1 MTMLAQRS
9 PSDGDTR
16 SEAPAIRLTG
26 VTKTFGSNT
35 VVQPLDLTIL
45 DNEFFSILGPSG
57 CGKTT
62 LMRMITGFETPTA
75 GSIELAGQSVE
86 KLPTRKRD
94 LNMLFQS
101 YALFP
106 HLSVRENIGFELK
119 VRGRKKF
126 PTPDASVADALAL
139 VRMEKFADR
148 KPNELSGGQRQ
159 RVALARAIVSRP
171 SVVLLD
177 EPLGALDQQL
187 RKEMQVE
194 LKRMQREVGIT
205 FVYVTHDQEEA
216 LTMSD
221 RIAVMSDGRVLQVDS
236 PRAIYDEPAN
246 RFVAGFIGNCN
257 LLDGVYHA
265 TPAAA
270 SVEID
275 GIGPVPVAV
284 SPDAVGGQ
292 RVTIA
297 IRPERVALSPIDPPR
312 IDPAPIDS
320 APIDSSPIDSV
331 TGAGSTPLDV
341 PTPAAAQL
349 LDAVFLGDEWRYRV
363 RTDGGAEIKVT
374 RSSGEADDGLTALA
388 PGARVWVTW
397 AIRDARVLVS

>member
-1 MTMLAQRS
+1 MTTLAQRS
-9 PSDGDTR
+9 PSDLDMHSDT
-16 SEAPAIRLTG
+16 PAIRLTG
-26 VTKTFGSNT
+26 VTKDFGSNT
-35 VVQPLDLTIL
+35 VVHPLDLDIR

-75 GSIELAGQSVE
+75 GSIELAGRPVDS
-86 KLPTRKRD
+86 LPTRKRD

-106 HLSVRENIGFELK
+106 PLSVWENIGFELK

-126 PTPDASVADALAL
+126 PTPAASVAEALAL

-159 RVALARAIVSRP
+159 RGALARAIVSRP
-171 SVVLLD
+171 AVVLLD
-177 EPLGALDQQL
+177 EPLGALDQKL

-221 RIAVMSDGRVLQVDS
+221 RIAVMSEGRVLQVDS

-257 LLDGVYHA
+257 LLSAVYHA
-265 TPAAA
+265 TPEAA

-275 GIGPVPVAV
+275 GVGSVAV
-284 SPDAVGGQ
+284 RADPKIAGG
-292 RVTIA
+292 RPVTVV
-297 IRPERVALSPIDPPR
+297 IRPERIALSPAESAR
-312 IDPAPIDS
+312 GAASSRQPAPAS
-320 APIDSSPIDSV
+320 API
-331 TGAGSTPLDV
+331 
-341 PTPAAAQL
+341 AAQL
-349 LDAVFLGDEWRYRV
+349 LDAMFLGGEWRYRV
-363 RTDGGAEIKVT
+363 RIDGGADIMVT
-374 RSSGEADDGLTALA
+374 RSSGEADEGLASLA
-388 PGARVWVTW
+388 PGSGVWVSW
-397 AIRDARVLVS
+397 ATDDARVLAS